1 MSERGHA
8 GEVALITGA
17 NKGLGREIARR
28 LATEGLVV
36 YLGARDEERGR
47 AAAEELR
54 RRGGDVRFLQ
64 LDVTDQ
70 AQVDAAA
77 AQVEAESNRLNVL
90 VNNAGVLLEL
100 DTSVTETDNERLQET
115 FAVNVFGAIA
125 VTRAFVALLRRSA
138 PSRIVNMSTPLGS
151 LSLVADPESNFASR
165 AMLAYSSS
173 KSALNCVTILYA
185 NALRADGVLVNS
197 AWPGFVATDLN
208 RNRGALTVEQGA
220 ELPVEL
226 ALLPADGPT
235 GQFLKRGDDGATTIV
250 PW

>member
-1 MSERGHA
+1 
-8 GEVALITGA
+8 
-17 NKGLGREIARR
+17 
-28 LATEGLVV
+28 
-36 YLGARDEERGR
+36 
-47 AAAEELR
+47 
-54 RRGGDVRFLQ
+54 
-64 LDVTDQ
+64 
-70 AQVDAAA
+70 
-77 AQVEAESNRLNVL
+77 
-90 VNNAGVLLEL
+90 
-100 DTSVTETDNERLQET
+100 
-115 FAVNVFGAIA
+115 
-125 VTRAFVALLRRSA
+125 
-138 PSRIVNMSTPLGS
+138 MSTPLGS

-173 KSALNCVTILYA
+173 KTALNCATILYA

-235 GQFLKRGDDGATTIV
+235 GQFLTRGDDGATTIV